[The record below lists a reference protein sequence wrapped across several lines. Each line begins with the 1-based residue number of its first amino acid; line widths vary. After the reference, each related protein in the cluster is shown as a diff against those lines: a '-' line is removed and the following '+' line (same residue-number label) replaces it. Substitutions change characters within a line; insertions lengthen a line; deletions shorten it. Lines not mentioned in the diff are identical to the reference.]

1 MNWSLISVPMEVFA
15 IVKTFSETIVL
26 NDDDDDD
33 EYDEYDE
40 YDEDSEVV

>member
-26 NDDDDDD
+26 NNDDDD
-33 EYDEYDE
+33 EYDDYDE
-40 YDEDSEVV
+40 YDEDSEFV